1 MSHLAVWSGIA
12 AVVVAS
18 TVGDVL
24 QSRAMKEIGDL
35 GLVRRSQGTWAVIR
49 TVVTNARFMIGLAF
63 MAVGF
68 FCLLIT
74 LSWGDVS
81 IVGPASA
88 SLTFLANALV
98 AHIYLKENVDR
109 RRWRRPAHAI
119 KGMFRK
125 RAKAITISVF
135 RELKC
140 DIRSV
145 RS

>member
-1 MSHLAVWSGIA
+1 MNHLAVWGGIA
-12 AVVVAS
+12 AVVIAS

-35 GLVRRSQGTWAVIR
+35 GLVRRQHGLSGVVLQVI
-49 TVVTNARFMIGLAF
+49 TNARFMIGLAF

-68 FCLLIT
+68 FCLLVT

-98 AHIYLKENVDR
+98 AHLYLKENVDR
-109 RRWRRPAHAI
+109 RRWMAALCVASGVALLAR
-119 KGMFRK
+119 
-125 RAKAITISVF
+125 
-135 RELKC
+135 
-140 DIRSV
+140 
-145 RS
+145 